1 MNRRLALSSLVLS
14 AIGLL
19 VMAIPLER
27 SHSQAPG
34 VFSDGVVA
42 SQPSYTVVEGDT
54 LWDISG
60 RILGRPDLWPQV
72 WALNP
77 QIHNP
82 HWIYPGDRISFVNS
96 LEPLLTLSEVEVELA
111 GEAFADG
118 AVEDDDAY
126 EGGMDASDDVS
137 DSDLFVETI
146 DGADPDED
154 MESDLFSGLGAI
166 EEIEVI
172 QPRMRRKAPTG
183 HRVFVGAFVTKNELA
198 DVGTVRGIQVGET
211 LLGAGDDIIVEL
223 NEGHGAQL
231 NDLYL
236 TYRNAGEVKD
246 PDSGDTWGVMTE
258 LTGLVILGPQDGK
271 GYRAKVVKSVLEIE
285 PGQLLTPMVQNPFQI
300 IQEERSA
307 TGIQGRLIATQ
318 SSRNRYAEA
327 GSIVFIDQGLNA
339 GVKRGVTFDVLKQD
353 SVMTSL
359 IDDTFSDSAKAVAKL
374 LVIDAKPEGSTCLVL
389 SSQQEIEAGDSV
401 VTSR

>member
-1 MNRRLALSSLVLS
+1 MPTR
-14 AIGLL
+14 
-19 VMAIPLER
+19 M
-27 SHSQAPG
+27 
-34 VFSDGVVA
+34 
-42 SQPSYTVVEGDT
+42 
-54 LWDISG
+54 
-60 RILGRPDLWPQV
+60 
-72 WALNP
+72 
-77 QIHNP
+77 
-82 HWIYPGDRISFVNS
+82 
-96 LEPLLTLSEVEVELA
+96 
-111 GEAFADG
+111 
-118 AVEDDDAY
+118 
-126 EGGMDASDDVS
+126 GMDASDDAS
-137 DSDLFVETI
+137 ESDLFVETI

-172 QPRMRRKAPTG
+172 QPRIRRKAPTG

-223 NEGHGAQL
+223 NEGHGGQL

-271 GYRAKVVKSVLEIE
+271 GHRAKVVKSVLEIE
-285 PGQLLTPMVQNPFQI
+285 PGQFLTPMVQNPFQI

>member
-1 MNRRLALSSLVLS
+1 
-14 AIGLL
+14 
-19 VMAIPLER
+19 MAMPIER

-42 SQPSYTVVEGDT
+42 SQPSYTVAEGDT

-82 HWIYPGDRISFVNS
+82 HWIYPGDKISFVNS

-118 AVEDDDAY
+118 ALEDDDTY
-126 EGGMDASDDVS
+126 EDSMDASRDAS
-137 DSDLFVETI
+137 ESDLFVETI
-146 DGADPDED
+146 DGADADEE
-154 MESDLFSGLGAI
+154 MESDLFSDLGAI

-172 QPRMRRKAPTG
+172 QPRIRRKAPTG
-183 HRVFVGAFVTKNELA
+183 HRVFVGAFVTKAELA

-223 NEGHGAQL
+223 NEGHGGQL

-246 PDSGDTWGVMTE
+246 PDSGDIWGVMTE
-258 LTGLVILGPQDGK
+258 LTGLIILGPQDGK
-271 GYRAKVVKSVLEIE
+271 GHRAKVVKSVLEIE
-285 PGQLLTPMVQNPFQI
+285 PGQFLTPMVQNPFQI

-307 TGIQGRLIATQ
+307 TGIKGRLIATQ

-339 GVKRGVTFDVLKQD
+339 GV
-353 SVMTSL
+353 
-359 IDDTFSDSAKAVAKL
+359 
-374 LVIDAKPEGSTCLVL
+374 
-389 SSQQEIEAGDSV
+389 
-401 VTSR
+401 

>member
-1 MNRRLALSSLVLS
+1 
-14 AIGLL
+14 
-19 VMAIPLER
+19 MATPLER

-82 HWIYPGDRISFVNS
+82 HWIYPGDTISFVNS
-96 LEPLLTLSEVEVELA
+96 LQPLLTLSEVEVEAA

-118 AVEDDDAY
+118 ALEDDDY
-126 EGGMDASDDVS
+126 EDEPETTEAMSE
-137 DSDLFVETI
+137 SDLFVETI
-146 DGADPDED
+146 DSQGDDSTA
-154 MESDLFSGLGAI
+154 ESDLFGGLGAI

-172 QPRMRRKAPTG
+172 QSRSQRKAPTG
-183 HRVFVGAFVTKNELA
+183 HRVFVGAFVTKAELA
-198 DVGTVRGIQVGET
+198 DVGAVRAVQVGET
-211 LLGAGDDIIVEL
+211 LLGAGDDIIIEL
-223 NEGHGAQL
+223 NDGQSGKL
-231 NDLYL
+231 NDLFL
-236 TYRNAGEVKD
+236 TYRSAGEVKD
-246 PDSGDTWGVMTE
+246 PDSGDVWGVMTE
-258 LTGLVILGPQDGK
+258 LTGLVILGPKEGK
-271 GYRAKVVKSVLEIE
+271 GHRAKVVKSVLEIE

-300 IQEERSA
+300 VQEERSA
-307 TGIQGRLIATQ
+307 TDIQGRLIATQ

-327 GSIVFIDQGLNA
+327 GSIVFIDRGLNA

-353 SVMTSL
+353 SMMTSL
-359 IDDTFSDSAKAVAKL
+359 IDGTFSDTAKAVAKL
-374 LVIDAKPEGSTCLVL
+374 LVIDAKPEGATCLVL
-389 SSQQEIEAGDSV
+389 SSRQEIEPGDSV

>member
-1 MNRRLALSSLVLS
+1 
-14 AIGLL
+14 
-19 VMAIPLER
+19 MAIPLER

-126 EGGMDASDDVS
+126 EDGMDASDDVS
-137 DSDLFVETI
+137 ESDLFVETI
-146 DGADPDED
+146 GGAAPDED
-154 MESDLFSGLGAI
+154 MESDLFAGLGAI

-172 QPRMRRKAPTG
+172 QPRIRRKAPTG

-223 NEGHGAQL
+223 NEGHGGQL

-307 TGIQGRLIATQ
+307 TGIQGRLLATQ